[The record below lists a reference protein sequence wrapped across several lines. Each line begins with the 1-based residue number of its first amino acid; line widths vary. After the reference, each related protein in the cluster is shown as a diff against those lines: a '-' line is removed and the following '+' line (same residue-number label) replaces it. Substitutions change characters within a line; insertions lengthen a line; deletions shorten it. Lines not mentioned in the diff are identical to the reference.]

1 MITKVETSESE
12 RRRVIIETLKDR
24 PFATVRDLVD
34 VLGVSPATIRR
45 DIGKLHDLGAIRKVF
60 GGIASQEGTAAER
73 VHAKPFEENQVLNV
87 EAKKAIAAA
96 AAELVRDGDSVIV
109 NGGSTCF
116 LLAQLLGR
124 RSLKLYTNSMPVAAW
139 VWQHG
144 VAHVVMAGGD
154 LHREPGILY
163 ATQPAEPDFYAS
175 KYFLGT
181 QAIGPQGLM
190 ESHPLLARAN
200 RQLTDWA
207 DEVVVLADSS
217 KFRIRARH
225 TILSLSRISTLIT
238 DSGLA
243 ADERK
248 MLEDTGINVIV
259 VEAG

>member
-1 MITKVETSESE
+1 MITKAETGETE

-45 DIGKLHDLGAIRKVF
+45 DIAKLHDLGTIRKVF
-60 GGIASQEGTAAER
+60 GGIASPEGTAAER

-96 AAELVRDGDSVIV
+96 AAGLVRDGDSVIV

-124 RSLKLYTNSMPVAAW
+124 RPLKIYTNSMPVAAW
-139 VWQHG
+139 LWQEG
-144 VAHVVMAGGD
+144 VAHLVMAGGD

-175 KYFLGT
+175 KFFLGT

-225 TILSLSRISTLIT
+225 TILSLTRISTLVT

-243 ADERK
+243 DDDRK
-248 MLEDTGINVIV
+248 MLEDTGVNVIIADA
-259 VEAG
+259 E

>member
-1 MITKVETSESE
+1 MITRAETGEAE
-12 RRRVIIETLKDR
+12 RRRVIIATLKDR

-45 DIGKLHDLGAIRKVF
+45 DIAKLHDLGSIRKVF
-60 GGIASQEGTAAER
+60 GGIASPEGTAAER

-96 AAELVRDGDSVIV
+96 AAGLVRDGDSIII

-116 LLAQLLGR
+116 LLAQLLGGR
-124 RSLKLYTNSMPVAAW
+124 PLRVYTNAMPVGAW
-139 VWQHG
+139 LWQHG
-144 VAHVVMAGGD
+144 IAHLVMAGGD
-154 LHREPGILY
+154 LHREPGILH
-163 ATQPAEPDFYAS
+163 ASETAEPAFYAS
-175 KYFLGT
+175 KFFLGT

-200 RQLTDWA
+200 RQLTEWA

-217 KFRIRARH
+217 KFRVRARH
-225 TILSLSRISTLIT
+225 TIMSLTRISTLVT

-243 ADERK
+243 ADDRR
-248 MLEDTGINVIV
+248 MLEDTGIRVLI
-259 VEAG
+259 AQP

>member
-1 MITKVETSESE
+1 MITKAETGETE

-45 DIGKLHDLGAIRKVF
+45 DIAKLHDLGTIRKVF
-60 GGIASQEGTAAER
+60 GGIASPEGSAAER

-87 EAKKAIAAA
+87 AAKKAIAAVA
-96 AAELVRDGDSVIV
+96 AGLVRDGDSVIV

-124 RSLKLYTNSMPVAAW
+124 RPLKIYTNSMPVAAW
-139 VWQHG
+139 LWEHG
-144 VAHVVMAGGD
+144 VAHLVLAGGD

-163 ATQPAEPDFYAS
+163 ESQPAEPDFYAS
-175 KYFLGT
+175 KFFLGT

-225 TILSLSRISTLIT
+225 TILSLTRISTLIT

-243 ADERK
+243 DDERK
-248 MLEDTGINVIV
+248 MLEDMGVNVIIAD
-259 VEAG
+259 EG